1 MCRFGWMQ
9 WQFFQIFFI
18 ELIFVFFMTLFLKR
32 MGIILSASKPHCDFR
47 LSKPILKIL
56 AISRKNISGK
66 YALNTFSDCFIH
78 QTFNFNIFCK
88 IKYDDQSYQT
98 VHSRSSTKKAAL
110 MNFIGKHL
118 CRSLFLLK
126 FHAYRLK
133 KDSCAGVFLWVLPNI
148 SERFF
153 AELSGWLLLL
163 NTFFCLLGWPQ
174 PQK

>member
-1 MCRFGWMQ
+1 MYVSLWLNAVAVFSN
-9 WQFFQIFFI
+9 IFI

-32 MGIILSASKPHCDFR
+32 MGIILSASKPHCHFR

-98 VHSRSSTKKAAL
+98 VHSRCSTKKAAL

-133 KDSCAGVFLWVLPNI
+133 KDSCTGVFL
-148 SERFF
+148 
-153 AELSGWLLLL
+153 
-163 NTFFCLLGWPQ
+163 
-174 PQK
+174 